1 MLCCG
6 WTGNGCSI
14 CHQQLADQSSSV
26 EKSCQAEGD
35 DYAKLGNHYQ
45 WNPDHRPALT
55 ERQLAITDYLVL
67 RGATVRQRGSCPWIE
82 VFGTA
87 KSRLEALADSLGW
100 LANDVRPWATDR
112 EGERKDLYG
121 FTTVPHP
128 ALGYDDPT
136 DVERLRPRTLAL
148 LVAQRGTFV
157 GTIFGSLHLD
167 VRGFDVSGDHLRT
180 LLHREGFTTVEYDGE
195 GYAEDT
201 PRCRYHYHPDVVV
214 VPHYD
219 ALEVLETVG
228 LSVADVAEPIELG

>member
-1 MLCCG
+1 LQKPP
-6 WTGNGCSI
+6 N
-14 CHQQLADQSSSV
+14 HPPNPQLEGDLFVSYV
-26 EKSCQAEGD
+26 TMTTTCPECGD

-67 RGATVRQRGSCPWIE
+67 RGATVRQRGSCPYLE
-82 VFGTA
+82 VCGTA
-87 KSRLEALADSLGW
+87 KFRIRSLADALGW
-100 LANDVRPWATDR
+100 LANDVRPWATDLV
-112 EGERKDLYG
+112 GERSDMYG

-128 ALGYDDPT
+128 ALGYDGPT
-136 DVERLRPRTLAL
+136 DVERLRLRTLGL
-148 LVAQRGTFV
+148 VVAQRGTFV

-167 VRGFDVSGDHLRT
+167 VRGFDVSGEHLRT
-180 LLHREGFTTVEYDGE
+180 LLHREGVSTVEYDGD
-195 GYAEDT
+195 GYARNT

-228 LSVADVAEPIELG
+228 LSVSDVAEPIEQG